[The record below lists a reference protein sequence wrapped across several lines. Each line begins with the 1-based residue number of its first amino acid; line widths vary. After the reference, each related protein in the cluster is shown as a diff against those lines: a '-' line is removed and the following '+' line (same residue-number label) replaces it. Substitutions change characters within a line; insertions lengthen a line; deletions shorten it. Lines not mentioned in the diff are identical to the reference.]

1 MFCSSL
7 YTGPNGAGQ
16 TVFSWLAQTNLTSFH
31 NDISPLFNYLVDHNL
46 LPTSAYLGSVQFGTE
61 TFHAT
66 ANVTFTASN
75 FALDLE
81 KGIKTSNALG
91 GVVPNLALIAFV
103 GLAGVMALL

>member
-1 MFCSSL
+1 
-7 YTGPNGAGQ
+7 
-16 TVFSWLAQTNLTSFH
+16 VFSWLAQTNLTSFH

-66 ANVTFTASN
+66 SNVTFTASN

-91 GVVPNLALIAFV
+91 GVVPNLALTAFV